1 MPSIYYTGL
10 LKASRICV
18 RKIFAVAENSKV
30 PDREL
35 RIKGRQFNTLQASN
49 FSTPDFTK
57 ISKAG

>member
-35 RIKGRQFNTLQASN
+35 RIKG
-49 FSTPDFTK
+49 
-57 ISKAG
+57 